1 MRNREEFESLVFE
14 RAEKIKARDR
24 AAKTIRLSIMP
35 IAAAFLVLTAVGIH
49 RLTSMNANLSDAAA
63 PADAANAAEG
73 ASFAAPDYTKQNEE
87 YSEKNISDELAPQDI
102 AGSTANNARAG
113 EYEDY
118 AAEDAD
124 NGAAKSDEV
133 SSEAKSERGVTV
145 TFSANDPV
153 TLVGEPAGELADALA
168 GESTPSEDG
177 SRGYIGRITV
187 EEGGTDTDYYLYP
200 DHVRKA
206 ENGSTS
212 GSYALSDTTKALI
225 EKYFSV
231 RF

>member
-102 AGSTANNARAG
+102 AGSTVGNTPFI
-113 EYEDY
+113 
-118 AAEDAD
+118 AAAIL
-124 NGAAKSDEV
+124 AAVAAVFAIVHFTAKP
-133 SSEAKSERGVTV
+133 EAK
-145 TFSANDPV
+145 
-153 TLVGEPAGELADALA
+153 
-168 GESTPSEDG
+168 
-177 SRGYIGRITV
+177 
-187 EEGGTDTDYYLYP
+187 
-200 DHVRKA
+200 
-206 ENGSTS
+206 
-212 GSYALSDTTKALI
+212 
-225 EKYFSV
+225 
-231 RF
+231 